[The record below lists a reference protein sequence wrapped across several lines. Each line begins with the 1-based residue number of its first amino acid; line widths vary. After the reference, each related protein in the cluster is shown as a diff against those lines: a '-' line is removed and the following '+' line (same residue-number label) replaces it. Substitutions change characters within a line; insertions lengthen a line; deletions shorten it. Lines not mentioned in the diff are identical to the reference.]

1 MDLKRMQNLIQR
13 HLNTRWRISLWFH
26 NVSQAFSRI
35 PGTCAM
41 GTPHGAPWKCWCW
54 TGAFAD
60 DVAQAW
66 GKSLQAARQFLSDSG
81 PQLLTGLHD
90 MMHIWSQFDQEE
102 QADAVGFL
110 HSLWSFSGS
119 TFFACRFFHRSER
132 GHTEERERERE
143 SSSLSTSFSQ
153 MEKAPFLWTPWS
165 TTGLMKQ
172 EDNSSMAHLVE

>member
-66 GKSLQAARQFLSDSG
+66 GKSLQAARQFLSDSE

-102 QADAVGFL
+102 QADAVAFL

-143 SSSLSTSFSQ
+143 RAVPSQ
-153 MEKAPFLWTPWS
+153 PHFPRWRRPHFF
-165 TTGLMKQ
+165 G
-172 EDNSSMAHLVE
+172 HLGQQLG